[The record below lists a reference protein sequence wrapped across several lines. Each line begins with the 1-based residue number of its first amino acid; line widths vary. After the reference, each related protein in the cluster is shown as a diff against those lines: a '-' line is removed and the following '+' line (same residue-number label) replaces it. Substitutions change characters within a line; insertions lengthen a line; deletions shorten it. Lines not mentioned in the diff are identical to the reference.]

1 MHSSIPKSCFDLVI
15 FNKSPCCSE
24 VFVQLCVLESTKW
37 TPIFV
42 SRSSHGFGILPS
54 SWMTCAPTGTNF
66 SFCPWPN
73 ATTLQ
78 WKRATLGIFTLPV
91 DQILSVPPNPT
102 LVPKR
107 VALAKPWRVPCP
119 SRWSAKLWRKTSWR
133 RSERIWETNSFERL
147 IHWGF
152 SWVFEPVYFHSFTFR
167 HIPLYSLKC
176 FFVLVFRC
184 EYFFKAVFLLATCL
198 IWYPSFA
205 WEF

>member
-1 MHSSIPKSCFDLVI
+1 MPRTFQKKYLFSSWVFKKFCLVLRISEKKSLAPAPMHSSIPKSCFDLVI

-119 SRWSAKLWRKTSWR
+119 SRWRQNYEEKRHEEEVR
-133 RSERIWETNSFERL
+133 ESERQILLNVSSIEGFLGFLNQYIF
-147 IHWGF
+147 IH
-152 SWVFEPVYFHSFTFR
+152 
-167 HIPLYSLKC
+167 SLSVIYHC
-176 FFVLVFRC
+176 
-184 EYFFKAVFLLATCL
+184 
-198 IWYPSFA
+198 IH
-205 WEF
+205 